1 LFFFI
6 QFIHRKKNTNV
17 ELSIYRRTNNTFVLR
32 NAIISKRKIMG
43 NMLKTTLLLAS
54 LTGLLVIVGQLIG
67 GTSGMVIAFVFAV
80 IMNFGSYWYSDKI
93 VLKMYRAQE
102 VTAAE
107 APQLYEIVQKLAMRA
122 GLPMPKV
129 YIVNTSM
136 PNAFATGRDP
146 QHAAVAATTGILNLL
161 SAEELEG
168 VLAHEL
174 AHVKHRDTLISAVA
188 ATIAGVITMIA
199 TWVKWAAIFG
209 GFGGRDSEGGGNI
222 IGFLALAIVAPLA
235 ATVIQLAISRSREF
249 AADEEGAQISQKPWA
264 LASALE
270 KLEYGSGSYH
280 QRRGD
285 VQPSETTAHMF
296 IVNPMKGRSLMN
308 LFRTHP
314 ATEER
319 IRRLRA
325 M

>member
-1 LFFFI
+1 
-6 QFIHRKKNTNV
+6 
-17 ELSIYRRTNNTFVLR
+17 
-32 NAIISKRKIMG
+32 MG
-43 NMLKTTLLLAS
+43 NMLKTTILLAS
-54 LTGLLVIVGQLIG
+54 LTGLLILVGRLVG
-67 GTSGMVIAFVFAV
+67 GVSGMIIAFLFAIV
-80 IMNFGSYWYSDKI
+80 LNFGSYWYSDKI

-102 VTAAE
+102 VTASE
-107 APQLYEIVQKLAMRA
+107 QPELYGIVQKLAMRA
-122 GLPMPKV
+122 NLPMPKV

-146 QHAAVAATTGILNLL
+146 QHAAVAATTGIMNLL
-161 SAEELEG
+161 SSEELEG

-174 AHVKHRDTLISAVA
+174 AHVKNRDTLISAVA

-199 TWVKWAAIFG
+199 HWVQWAAIFG
-209 GFGGRDSEGGGNI
+209 GFGGNDDEGNNI
-222 IGFLALAIVAPLA
+222 IGFIALAIVAPIA

-249 AADEEGAQISQKPWA
+249 AADEGGARISQKPWA

-270 KLEYGSGSYH
+270 KLEYGSSNYRE
-280 QRRGD
+280 RRGD
-285 VQPSETTAHMF
+285 VQASESTAHMF
-296 IVNPMKGRSLMN
+296 IVNPLKGKTLMS

-314 ATEER
+314 ETEER